1 MKKNRTFHKKKI
13 WVVFLCCILMMAGL
27 IGRLVF
33 LMCFRSDYYYEKA
46 KDLHERERDIK
57 AARGQILDAKG
68 KVLASNRTVCTI
80 SVIHSQIKE
89 PEKVIALL
97 TEKLGME
104 EAAVRKRV
112 EKVSSIER
120 VKTNVE
126 KSVGDAIRECN
137 LAGVKVDEDYKR
149 YYPYGTLASK
159 VIGFTGGDNQGII
172 GLEVK
177 YEEILKGEPGKIL
190 TTTDARGV
198 EIDKLGETRQE
209 PVEGKSLLISLDA
222 NIQEFAQQAALK
234 VMEEKQA
241 ERVSILLMNPQNGE
255 IYACVNVPEFDL
267 NEPFTLTD
275 EMQRQLKEELQQ
287 TENSSGSRKKT
298 EEQLKQELLNQM
310 WRNPCLNDTYEPGS
324 TFKIITMSAGLEE
337 GVVSPDDQFYCPG
350 YKIVEDRRIHCAKR
364 IGHGAQ
370 NFVQGAQNSCNPV
383 FIEVGL
389 RLGVERYYKYF
400 KQFGLLTKTGID
412 LPGEAGTIMHQ
423 MKNMGEVEL
432 ATVAF
437 GQSFQITPIQ
447 LATTV
452 SSLINGG
459 RRIKPHFGV
468 AVLNP
473 DGTEGEKLTYPVQE
487 GIVSE
492 KTSREVREILE
503 TVVSQGS
510 GKNAKIE
517 GYSVGGKTATSQT
530 LPRSANRYISSFLG
544 FAPAEN
550 PQVLGLC
557 IIHDPQGIYYGGTIA
572 APVIRS
578 IFENILPYLGIEKSA
593 AVSEKDADTASP
605 VQ

>member
-364 IGHGAQ
+364 VGHGAQ

-459 RRIKPHFGV
+459 RRIMPHFGV

>member
-57 AARGQILDAKG
+57 AA
-68 KVLASNRTVCTI
+68 
-80 SVIHSQIKE
+80 
-89 PEKVIALL
+89 
-97 TEKLGME
+97 
-104 EAAVRKRV
+104 
-112 EKVSSIER
+112 
-120 VKTNVE
+120 
-126 KSVGDAIRECN
+126 SVGDAIRECN

-459 RRIKPHFGV
+459 RRIMPHFGV

-593 AVSEKDADTASP
+593 AVSEKDVDTARP

>member
-287 TENSSGSRKKT
+287 TENSSDSRKKT

-459 RRIKPHFGV
+459 RRITPHFGV

-517 GYSVGGKTATSQT
+517 GYSIGGKTATSQT

>member
-104 EAAVRKRV
+104 EAAVRRRV

-459 RRIKPHFGV
+459 RRIMPHFGV

-593 AVSEKDADTASP
+593 AVSEKDVDTASP